1 MLFDG
6 FYVCIK
12 FFCTLRYMVRQRAYV
27 ICDDIIYI
35 YELREDSDEKLFF
48 LSRYNHNHVLHRLL
62 PQPKNTGYNLR
73 QRTHDLTLPTD
84 INAVTKQNIV
94 YRMLFR
100 DIY

>member
-1 MLFDG
+1 VYLVTRGHFRSRDKDGGHTIRSVNYRIRKPHAARKLYGFLFYRIG
-6 FYVCIK
+6 
-12 FFCTLRYMVRQRAYV
+12 
-27 ICDDIIYI
+27 
-35 YELREDSDEKLFF
+35 
-48 LSRYNHNHVLHRLL
+48 LL

-84 INAVTKQNIV
+84 ISAIMKQNFV